1 MLYDIGQGDSASTY
15 QNPNFSDELQISLH
29 LNFNSSCSIFTEES
43 QGPSQPLSPLQPWKH
58 YLNLLDLPKFL
69 NNHLTSLDDEPL
81 ERVTASIPKM
91 TENVRKKKEKKE
103 KNPVYKKFQM
113 QYKHNSCF
121 RFKFPQA
128 LPLGRPIQPV
138 HITVKT
144 LSRPQY

>member
-1 MLYDIGQGDSASTY
+1 MNPGSQLLYDIGQGDSASTY

-91 TENVRKKKEKKE
+91 TENVRKKKEKKRE
-103 KNPVYKKFQM
+103 KSSLQKVS
-113 QYKHNSCF
+113 H
-121 RFKFPQA
+121 A
-128 LPLGRPIQPV
+128 I
-138 HITVKT
+138 
-144 LSRPQY
+144 

>member
-1 MLYDIGQGDSASTY
+1 MLYNIGQGDSASTY

-29 LNFNSSCSIFTEES
+29 LNFNSSCSIFTAES

-91 TENVRKKKEKKE
+91 TENVRKKKRKIQFTKSFTC
-103 KNPVYKKFQM
+103 NINTIAV
-113 QYKHNSCF
+113 SGL
-121 RFKFPQA
+121 KFPQA

-138 HITVKT
+138 YMTVKT